1 VALTA
6 FAAERRAAA
15 WLMLTPAVQQSI
27 DICWPVGPQQQT
39 RSNSVLQPDGTDRQT
54 DARPLQ
60 RPFCAYY
67 AGSANNICWHFTAP
81 KTSLKLLHK
90 QLRSGGTKLR

>member
-15 WLMLTPAVQQSI
+15 WLMLTPDVQQSI

-39 RSNSVLQPDGTDRQT
+39 RSNSVLQQMGQT
-54 DARPLQ
+54 DGRPTV
-60 RPFCAYY
+60 
-67 AGSANNICWHFTAP
+67 ANT
-81 KTSLKLLHK
+81 LLCLLCG
-90 QLRSGGTKLR
+90 QCQ

>member
-27 DICWPVGPQQQT
+27 NICWPVGPQQQT
-39 RSNSVLQPDGTDRQT
+39 RSNSVLQPDGTDRRT
-54 DARPLQ
+54 PDRCLDPAVLTMRAVPIIFVGIS
-60 RPFCAYY
+60 PP
-67 AGSANNICWHFTAP
+67 P
-81 KTSLKLLHK
+81 KPA
-90 QLRSGGTKLR
+90 